1 MNIWYDTLFA
11 VNSVSKI
18 LQSKDMHIDVAI
30 DHLKGLITYLKHYR
44 ENGFALTLE
53 STEKMAIEMDIEP
66 KFREKRKIHRKPH
79 FDENISNEITHSLE
93 ESFCIEYF
101 LYILDQSINSIE
113 TRFEQF
119 LQYETIFGFL
129 FDSKKIK
136 ALDEDELKKYCINL
150 EKFLRFNEYSDIDG
164 LDLFSELKVLREV
177 LREEIS
183 TPIEVLSYI
192 KTLDSFPNV
201 YIAYKILLTIPVT
214 VVTAKRSFSKL
225 KLLKSYLKSTML
237 QDRLNVLVIL
247 SIESEVLELFDYKTL
262 INDFAAKKA
271 KILI

>member
-1 MNIWYDTLFA
+1 MR
-11 VNSVSKI
+11 S
-18 LQSKDMHIDVAI
+18 HI
-30 DHLKGLITYLKHYR
+30 HLKNLFIL
-44 ENGFALTLE
+44 
-53 STEKMAIEMDIEP
+53 SI
-66 KFREKRKIHRKPH
+66 
-79 FDENISNEITHSLE
+79 
-93 ESFCIEYF
+93 F

-192 KTLDSFPNV
+192 KTLIFFFKCLHC
-201 YIAYKILLTIPVT
+201 I
-214 VVTAKRSFSKL
+214 
-225 KLLKSYLKSTML
+225 
-237 QDRLNVLVIL
+237 
-247 SIESEVLELFDYKTL
+247 
-262 INDFAAKKA
+262 
-271 KILI
+271 